1 MQGENKRSRKSE
13 GGGKEMSQ
21 VKKSKR
27 GKERKRGKEEKSK
40 RKKHEGRSSA
50 NFLRGWIISLVTRK
64 EKMRKWT

>member
-1 MQGENKRSRKSE
+1 
-13 GGGKEMSQ
+13 MSQ